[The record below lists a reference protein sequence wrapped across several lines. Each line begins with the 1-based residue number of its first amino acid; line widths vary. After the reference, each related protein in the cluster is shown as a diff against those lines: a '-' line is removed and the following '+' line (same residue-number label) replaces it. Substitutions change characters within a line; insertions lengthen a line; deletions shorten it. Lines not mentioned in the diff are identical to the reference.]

1 MFHEILQRYCEN
13 LEKSYDWYSVT
24 ETQNRKNLLK
34 AAMQDAVSV
43 YAE

>member
-24 ETQNRKNLLK
+24 ETQQEEIAEGSHAGCRI
-34 AAMQDAVSV
+34 V